1 VTGVSRAF
9 DATQGGGRAARVLEI
24 LLADARLPGGG
35 HTQSAGLEAALL
47 AGMPIHGVP
56 DYLRTRL
63 ATVVMVEAGT
73 AVVARAVCAADPF
86 RAETLADVDRA
97 WRARVLSP
105 ALRSA
110 SLQLG
115 RGYARLVGRV
125 WPGVWADALTR
136 ALPVGRAVA
145 VGVAAHLAGLDPV
158 ATARLIAYDDV
169 QTVCAAALKL
179 HPMDPTDATVWAV
192 QVADE
197 IEALAERLAV
207 LTSTEDIPA
216 LGAIHIETWA
226 ELHAVS
232 QQRLFR
238 A

>member
-1 VTGVSRAF
+1 MPSTNTQP
-9 DATQGGGRAARVLEI
+9 DAGPGSRVLEL

-47 AGMPIHGVP
+47 AGMPIEAVP
-56 DYLRTRL
+56 GYLRTRL

-73 AVVARAVCAADPF
+73 AVVTRAVCAAGPA
-86 RAETLADVDRA
+86 RSENLSVVDRA

-115 RGYARLVGRV
+115 RGYARLVTRV
-125 WPGVWADALTR
+125 WPGTWADALTR

-145 VGVAAHLAGLDPV
+145 VGVAAHLAGLDAA
-158 ATARLIAYDDV
+158 ATARLVAYDDV

-179 HPMDPTDATVWAV
+179 HPMDPADATVWAV
-192 QVADE
+192 QVAGE
-197 IEALAERLAV
+197 IEALADRLVELA
-207 LTSTEDIPA
+207 TAEDIPA
-216 LGAIHIETWA
+216 LGAVHIEAWA

-232 QQRLFR
+232 PQRLFR

>member
-1 VTGVSRAF
+1 MRCRGSTSTPRASPSTSTASGSSPHRPPNCRWPSSTRCSEPPMRPVPVSAPRPPGQVAPDARDTPGVTGVSRAF
-9 DATQGGGRAARVLEI
+9 DATQRGGRAARVLEM

-47 AGMPIHGVP
+47 AGMPIHDVP

-136 ALPVGRAVA
+136 ALPV
-145 VGVAAHLAGLDPV
+145 
-158 ATARLIAYDDV
+158 
-169 QTVCAAALKL
+169 
-179 HPMDPTDATVWAV
+179 
-192 QVADE
+192 
-197 IEALAERLAV
+197 
-207 LTSTEDIPA
+207 
-216 LGAIHIETWA
+216 
-226 ELHAVS
+226 
-232 QQRLFR
+232 
-238 A
+238 

>member
-1 VTGVSRAF
+1 
-9 DATQGGGRAARVLEI
+9 VLEL

-47 AGMPIHGVP
+47 AGMPIRAVP

-73 AVVARAVCAADPF
+73 AVVARAVCSVDPV
-86 RAETLADVDRA
+86 RAVRLADVDRA

-115 RGYARLVGRV
+115 RGYARLVARV
-125 WPGVWADALTR
+125 WPGPWADALTD

-145 VGVAAHLAGLDPV
+145 VGVAAHQAGLDAA
-158 ATARLIAYDDV
+158 ATARLVAYDDV
-169 QTVCAAALKL
+169 QTVCSAALKL
-179 HPMDPTDATVWAV
+179 HPMDPADATVWAV
-192 QVADE
+192 RVADE
-197 IEALAERLAV
+197 VEALAGRLAI
-207 LTSTEDIPA
+207 LTSPEDIPA
-216 LGAIHIETWA
+216 LGAVHMEAWA
-226 ELHAVS
+226 ERHAVS
-232 QQRLFR
+232 PQRLFR